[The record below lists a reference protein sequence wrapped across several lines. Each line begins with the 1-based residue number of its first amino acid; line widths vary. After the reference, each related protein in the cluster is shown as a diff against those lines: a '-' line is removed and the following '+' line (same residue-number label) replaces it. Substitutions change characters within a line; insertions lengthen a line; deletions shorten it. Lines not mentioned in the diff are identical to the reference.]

1 MRVSVGGVC
10 VYTCVCVFTT
20 AMERHCLLIQRQHRH
35 QHHARPRGSD
45 PVSISLKLAC
55 LLAALHVVFTF
66 VRLPTT
72 NHVQNRLAV
81 SEPRHRHAL

>member
-1 MRVSVGGVC
+1 MRVSVGG
-10 VYTCVCVFTT
+10 VCVFTT
-20 AMERHCLLIQRQHRH
+20 AMERHCLLIQR
-35 QHHARPRGSD
+35 ASTSTDTSTMLDRGSD